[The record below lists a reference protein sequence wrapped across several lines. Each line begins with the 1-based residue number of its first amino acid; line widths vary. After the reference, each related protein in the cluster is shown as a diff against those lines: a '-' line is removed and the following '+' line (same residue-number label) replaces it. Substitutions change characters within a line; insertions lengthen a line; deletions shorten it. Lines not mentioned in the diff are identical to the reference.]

1 MSARVTYPD
10 PCPDTGRRVVTVA
23 EWNNRPDELIDEY
36 AYWFNPEAADVGLD
50 PWRLIE
56 GIDAH
61 TNGREFDVLFPP
73 ASFRTVTG
81 EQPIYVRPQHY
92 EALKCAAR
100 SSDS

>member
-1 MSARVTYPD
+1 MSKQYLD
-10 PCPDTGRRVVTVA
+10 PCPETGRRVVTVA

-36 AYWFNPEAADVGLD
+36 AYWFIPDTLGD

-61 TNGREFDVLFPP
+61 TKGDAFDVLFV
-73 ASFRTVTG
+73 SGTFRTVTG

-92 EALKCAAR
+92 EALKCAVR

>member
-1 MSARVTYPD
+1 MRYPD
-10 PCPDTGRRVVTVA
+10 PCPDTARRVVTVA
-23 EWNNRPDELIDEY
+23 EWNSRPDELIGEF
-36 AYWFNPEAADVGLD
+36 AYWFNPEAAAVGLY

-56 GIDAH
+56 GIDARM
-61 TNGREFDVLFPP
+61 NGHGFDVLFFP

-92 EALKCAAR
+92 ETLKCAAR

>member
-1 MSARVTYPD
+1 MSATITYPD
-10 PCPDTGRRVVTVA
+10 PCPETGRRVVTVA
-23 EWNNRPDELIDEY
+23 EWNNRPGGLIDES

-73 ASFRTVTG
+73 ASYRTVTG
-81 EQPIYVRPQHY
+81 EQQIYVSAKHF
-92 EALKCAAR
+92 AMMK
-100 SSDS
+100 